1 VAPRL
6 AGCGELGKPGEVDT
20 AAAPGDSRPEPMLH
34 AFALALQQLADP
46 ALRRIWL
53 KSIAATLLLFGL
65 LGAGLWW
72 AADWALAQAGV
83 DEARFAGAE
92 GLRGI
97 AALLGAVLG
106 GWLLW
111 RIVALAVLQFFAD
124 EVVAAVEA
132 RHYRHHAAAARALGW
147 REELARGL
155 GGAGRALA
163 WNLAAVPVA
172 LVLLVTGIGAP
183 LVFYLVNAVLLGR
196 ELQDMVW
203 LRHRP
208 TSDAPAPLSGTR
220 RLMLGGVVT
229 ALLTVPFVN
238 FLAPFLGAAA
248 ATHLIHRKDPSHAA

>member
-1 VAPRL
+1 
-6 AGCGELGKPGEVDT
+6 
-20 AAAPGDSRPEPMLH
+20 M
-34 AFALALQQLADP
+34 
-46 ALRRIWL
+46 
-53 KSIAATLLLFGL
+53 
-65 LGAGLWW
+65 
-72 AADWALAQAGV
+72 
-83 DEARFAGAE
+83 
-92 GLRGI
+92 I
-97 AALLGAVLG
+97 AALFLALGQFTDPQIWRILVRSLGLTLLVFIAFGAAVFLG
-106 GWLLW
+106 FGWLLDYSGVDFGFPFAEIIIVLALSWLLW

-132 RHYRHHAAAARALGW
+132 RHYPQHAAAARKLGW
-147 REELARGL
+147 REELAKGL

-183 LVFYLVNAVLLGR
+183 LVFFLVNAVLLGR

-208 TSDAPAPLSGTR
+208 TADAPAPLTKGK
-220 RLMLGGVVT
+220 RLLLGGIVT

-248 ATHLIHRKDPSHAA
+248 ATHLIHRKEPSNAA

>member
-1 VAPRL
+1 
-6 AGCGELGKPGEVDT
+6 
-20 AAAPGDSRPEPMLH
+20 MLH

-53 KSIAATLLLFGL
+53 KSVGATLL
-65 LGAGLWW
+65 
-72 AADWALAQAGV
+72 V
-83 DEARFAGAE
+83 FAS
-92 GLRGI
+92 
-97 AALLGAVLG
+97 LGAVGAWAAYQALIQVGVAGEMSGVLALAGALLG

-132 RHYRHHAAAARALGW
+132 WHYPQHAATARKLGW

-155 GGAGRALA
+155 GGAGRALI
-163 WNLAAVPVA
+163 WNLLALPVA

-203 LRHRP
+203 LRHRASP
-208 TSDAPAPLSGTR
+208 ETTAPLTSGK
-220 RLMLGGVVT
+220 RLMLGAAVT
-229 ALLTVPFVN
+229 ALLTVPFIN

-248 ATHLIHRKDPSHAA
+248 ATHLIHRKEPSNAA

>member
-1 VAPRL
+1 
-6 AGCGELGKPGEVDT
+6 
-20 AAAPGDSRPEPMLH
+20 MLH
-34 AFALALQQLADP
+34 AFALALRQLADP

-53 KSIAATLLLFGL
+53 KSLAVTLLAFAV
-65 LGAGLWW
+65 LGAGLWA
-72 AADWALAQAGV
+72 AADWALAQAGLA
-83 DEARFAGAE
+83 EARFAGAE
-92 GLRGI
+92 GLRGVL
-97 AALLGAVLG
+97 AFAGAVLG
-106 GWLLW
+106 AWLLW

-124 EVVAAVEA
+124 DVVAAVEA
-132 RHYRHHAAAARALGW
+132 RHYPHHAAMARKLGW

-155 GGAGRALA
+155 GGAGRALL

-183 LVFYLVNAVLLGR
+183 LVFWLVNAVLLGR

-208 TSDAPAPLSGTR
+208 TPETPSPLGGGKR
-220 RLMLGGVVT
+220 VVLGGVVT